1 MEVIRQN
8 LYLCIVLK
16 KKKMKKIVIFDLDG
30 TLLNTIADLATATNQ
45 ALEHF
50 GFPTHPTDAYRFFV
64 GNGINKLF
72 ERALPEGKRTEE
84 QVLRI
89 RSRFLPYYNEHNT
102 DFSTPYPGIPEVLH
116 TLQSHGILLAVA
128 SNKYQSATEK
138 LISHYF
144 PTLRFEMVLGQREG
158 IPVKP
163 DPTIVNDIL
172 HATDLSATDALYV
185 GDSGV
190 DMQTAL
196 QAGVD
201 AVGVTWGFRPRTELE
216 AFHPKAIINQS
227 EELLTLCGLNGL

>member
-1 MEVIRQN
+1 
-8 LYLCIVLK
+8 
-16 KKKMKKIVIFDLDG
+16 MKKIVIFDLDG

-45 ALEHF
+45 ALQHF
-50 GFPTHPTDAYRFFV
+50 GYPTHSIEAYRFFV

-72 ERALPEGKRTEE
+72 ERALPETERTEAN
-84 QVLRI
+84 VLRI
-89 RSRFLPYYNEHNT
+89 RSQFIPYYNVHNA

-138 LISHYF
+138 LIAQYF
-144 PTLRFEMVLGQREG
+144 PTLRFEKVLGQREG

-172 HATDLSATDALYV
+172 QATGLSATDALYV

-196 QAGVD
+196 HAGVD

-216 AFHPKAIINQS
+216 AFQPMAIINRA
-227 EELLTLCGLNGL
+227 EELPGLCGLSVH

>member
-1 MEVIRQN
+1 
-8 LYLCIVLK
+8 
-16 KKKMKKIVIFDLDG
+16 MKKIVIFDLDG

-45 ALEHF
+45 ALQHF
-50 GFPTHPTDAYRFFV
+50 GYPTHSIEAYRFFV

-72 ERALPEGKRTEE
+72 ERALPETERTEAN
-84 QVLRI
+84 VLRI
-89 RSRFLPYYNEHNT
+89 RSQFIPYYNVHNA

-116 TLQSHGILLAVA
+116 TLQSHSILLAVA

-138 LISHYF
+138 LIAHYF
-144 PTLRFEMVLGQREG
+144 PTLRFEKVLGQREG

-172 HATDLSATDALYV
+172 QATGLSATDALYV

-196 QAGVD
+196 HAGVD
-201 AVGVTWGFRPRTELE
+201 AVGVTWGFRPRTEIE
-216 AFHPKAIINQS
+216 AFQPMAIINRA
-227 EELLTLCGLNGL
+227 EELPGLCGLSVH